1 MSEKI
6 KLSLDL
12 VNESD
17 CADLVIELLIDN
29 QSFYTNK
36 VIPGTHSLSHE
47 VNLEEGD
54 RTFDIVLSGK
64 TSEHTKIDEAGNIV
78 SDVLIKITNIAL
90 DDINIDQL
98 MSEQAVYT
106 HDSNGTTE
114 LTEHKFFGPMGCNGT
129 VTLKFTSPFYLW
141 LLENM

>member
-12 VNESD
+12 VNEST
-17 CADLVIELLIDN
+17 CADLTVELLIDN

-36 VIPGTHSLSHE
+36 VISGTHSLSHE
-47 VNLEEGD
+47 VDLDDGD
-54 RTFDIVLSGK
+54 HTFDIVLSGK
-64 TSEHTKIDEAGNIV
+64 DAKHTKIDESGNIV
-78 SDVLIKITNIAL
+78 SDVLIKIVNIAL
-90 DDINIDQL
+90 DDINIDRV

-114 LTEHKFFGPMGCNGT
+114 LTAHKFYGPMGCNGT
-129 VTLKFTSPFYLW
+129 VRLNFTSPFYLW
-141 LLENM
+141 LLSNM